1 MVQKIDK
8 VLRTTLTKQSAS
20 TKSILQNLSTR
31 QQSEIEKFL
40 EVFPTIEKVYKFFQP
55 DWWGHALCHT
65 QECLTFPCISLAM
78 VDEVYHTEGAAK
90 NIVRGQFLGIYALST
105 AKDPY
110 NTQSSNLSADL
121 FIARYGHSCSL
132 YDLQLYFGSYLTD
145 FKGTF
150 SPFDTQDILL
160 QFSHKFLPWKRS
172 KLQINDENTQETLGC
187 GGLFNALV
195 LWMKGDSDEE
205 IKKGGLYAIG
215 RINDTMI
222 KAARDEYRKRMEGEV
237 F

>member
-1 MVQKIDK
+1 
-8 VLRTTLTKQSAS
+8 
-20 TKSILQNLSTR
+20 
-31 QQSEIEKFL
+31 
-40 EVFPTIEKVYKFFQP
+40 
-55 DWWGHALCHT
+55 
-65 QECLTFPCISLAM
+65 M

-160 QFSHKFLPWKRS
+160 QFSHKFLPWKRQ
-172 KLQINDENTQETLGC
+172 KLQQTDQTKQETPGC
-187 GGLFNALV
+187 GGVQNAIV
-195 LWMKGDSDEE
+195 LWLKKGDTIER
-205 IKKGGLYAIG
+205 IKEGGLYKIG
-215 RINDTMI
+215 LITDKMLSEA
-222 KAARDEYRKRMEGEV
+222 KYQYEAELAEEV

>member
-1 MVQKIDK
+1 
-8 VLRTTLTKQSAS
+8 
-20 TKSILQNLSTR
+20 
-31 QQSEIEKFL
+31 
-40 EVFPTIEKVYKFFQP
+40 
-55 DWWGHALCHT
+55 
-65 QECLTFPCISLAM
+65 M

-150 SPFDTQDILL
+150 SPFDVQDILL
-160 QFSHKFLPWKRS
+160 QFSRKYIPWKRS
-172 KLQINDENTQETLGC
+172 RTLSDEAEATTKGTPLEEC
-187 GGLFNALV
+187 V
-195 LWMKGDSDEE
+195 LRWVRKGQSDEE
-205 IKKGGLYAIG
+205 FHAMWLYEQG
-215 RINDTMI
+215 RITDEMI
-222 KAARDEYRKRMEGEV
+222 QSARDQYAAELADGC